1 MKIIGVSAGVVGRES
16 NVDRMVKA
24 VMEKSSDEYEFIKLN
39 DLNYS
44 ACKGC
49 SWLCAKPQ
57 LCMLE
62 DDLQPNIQKVRDA
75 DAVVLGSPI
84 HFGTVSPTML
94 SFISRLWGFRHVDYV
109 LEDKPFVLALS
120 GIDVDRRTPGED
132 FQRALSVFK
141 VDVLD
146 VIKYSS
152 RVPPCYRCGRHQEC
166 EIGGAY
172 RLWGEKAS
180 ILTIKPE
187 LFNRWEDDEETVNR
201 IDAVAERLKT
211 HRQPA
216 LRKKV

>member
-1 MKIIGVSAGVVGRES
+1 MKLIGVSAGVVGRES

-24 VMEKSSDEYEFIKLN
+24 VMEKTSGDHEFIKLN
-39 DLNYS
+39 DLDYV

-57 LCMLE
+57 LCTLE
-62 DDLQPNIQKVRDA
+62 DDLQPIIPKVRDA

-109 LEDKPFVLALS
+109 MKDKPFVLLLS
-120 GIDVDRRTPGED
+120 GIDAERRSPGED
-132 FQRALSVFK
+132 FQRALSVYK

-152 RVPPCYRCGRHQEC
+152 KVPPCYRCGRHQEC

-172 RLWGEKAS
+172 RLWGEEAHS
-180 ILTIKPE
+180 LAIKPE
-187 LFNRWEDDEETVNR
+187 LFNRWEDDEVTMKR
-201 IDAVAERLKT
+201 IEVASELLKT
-211 HRQPA
+211 RLSTSKNQP
-216 LRKKV
+216 